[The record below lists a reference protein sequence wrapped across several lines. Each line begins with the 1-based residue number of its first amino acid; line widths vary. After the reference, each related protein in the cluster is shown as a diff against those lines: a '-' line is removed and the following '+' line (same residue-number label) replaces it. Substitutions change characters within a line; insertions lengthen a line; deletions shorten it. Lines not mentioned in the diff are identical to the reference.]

1 MSRGIEGRVVAITG
15 GGSGMGRAM
24 AIDLGSRGAK
34 IAICGRRPEPLAETV
49 ELVKAAGGECAS
61 FQCDVR
67 DPEQID
73 AFFVGA
79 TAAFGAPDTLVNNA
93 AGNFVAN
100 AIDMS
105 PNGWKAVIDIVL
117 NGTFYCSRAFALGF
131 PNAAKDTGSILNII
145 ATYAWTGNPSTAHS
159 AAAKAGVWNLTKT
172 LAVEWAP
179 LGIRVNALAPGPT
192 ETEAASA
199 NLFPTEEIRA
209 AMTAGIPLQRFATL
223 EDITDSARFL
233 LSDEGG
239 YITGETLVLD
249 GGESLSK
256 GMFVSA
262 PPTPKS

>member
-73 AFFVGA
+73 AFFAGA

-131 PNAAKDTGSILNII
+131 PSAAKDTGSILNII
-145 ATYAWTGNPSTAHS
+145 
-159 AAAKAGVWNLTKT
+159 TKT

-256 GMFVSA
+256 GMFSNS
-262 PPTPKS
+262 PQTPKR

>member
-34 IAICGRRPEPLAETV
+34 IAICGRRPEPLEETV

-73 AFFVGA
+73 AFFAGA
-79 TAAFGAPDTLVNNA
+79 T

-256 GMFVSA
+256 GMFSNS
-262 PPTPKS
+262 PQTPKA

>member
-1 MSRGIEGRVVAITG
+1 MSTGIDGRVIAITG

-24 AIDLGSRGAK
+24 ALDLGARGAR
-34 IAICGRRPEPLAETV
+34 IAICGRRPEPLEETA
-49 ELVKAAGGECAS
+49 ELVKAAGGECVH
-61 FQCDVR
+61 FPCDVR

-73 AFFVGA
+73 AFFAGA
-79 TAAFGAPDTLVNNA
+79 TAALGAPDTLVNNA

-100 AIDMS
+100 AVDMS
-105 PNGWKAVIDIVL
+105 PNGWRAVIDIVL

-131 PNAAKDTGSILNII
+131 PNAARDTGSILNII
-145 ATYAWTGNPSTAHS
+145 ATYAWTGNPGTAHS

-179 LGIRVNALAPGPT
+179 LGIRVNCLAPGPT

-209 AMTAGIPLQRFATL
+209 AMTGNIPLRRFASL
-223 EDITDSARFL
+223 EDITNSARFL
-233 LSDEGG
+233 LSDEGA

-256 GMFVSA
+256 GMFTSA
-262 PPTPKS
+262 PPTPKG